1 MSGIQ
6 WTDQTWNPVVGC
18 TPVSPGC
25 LNCYAAAEAPR
36 LGRMGARQ
44 YVGVTVARTE
54 RGGDR
59 RDVFNGTVRTV
70 GDQLGKPLRRK
81 KPTRYFIA
89 SMGDLFH
96 EAVPFGFIDQVFAV
110 MALCPQHT
118 FQVLTKRPERMAE
131 YLNGVDLY
139 KIGRA
144 SESVPFYKGSH
155 ANFTYADPSD
165 GPRVFF
171 PRVWPLPNVWLGTS
185 AEDQAR
191 LDERVPHLLRCPAV
205 VRFLSC
211 EPLLRTLPW
220 LANAIGPQLECPCG
234 EMWIGGIGGPLDAC
248 PGCRSLVSP
257 ERPRIDWVIVGGE
270 SGPQARPCRVDAVR
284 SVVRQCRTAGVP
296 VFVKQLGSVVWDR
309 NDAGFDGDPGDAWD
323 ENRTRGVIHHPDGD
337 ATVYQGAPVRVLLHD
352 RKGGDLDEWPEDLR
366 VREFPKVEVTA

>member
-59 RDVFNGTVRTV
+59 RDVFNGTVRMV
-70 GDQLGKPLRRK
+70 RNQLTKPLRRK

-96 EAVPFGFIDQVFAV
+96 EAVPPGFIDRVFAV

-131 YLNGVDLY
+131 YLNTP
-139 KIGRA
+139 GRWERIWKA
-144 SESVPFYKGSH
+144 GDS
-155 ANFTYADPSD
+155 DPKVALLAGLSL
-165 GPRVFF
+165 
-171 PRVWPLPNVWLGTS
+171 PLPNVWLGTS
-185 AEDQAR
+185 AEDQKR

-211 EPLLRTLPW
+211 EPLLGDLD
-220 LANAIGPQLECPCG
+220 LGKANALPVFRWADKPITCQSGLTG
-234 EMWIGGIGGPLDAC
+234 EVLG
-248 PGCRSLVSP
+248 VHP
-257 ERPRIDWVIVGGE
+257 ELAGRWQRHDGNMQPWIDWVIVGGE
-270 SGPQARPCRVDAVR
+270 SGPQARFCEARWVRGIVD
-284 SVVRQCRTAGVP
+284 QCRAAGVP
-296 VFVKQLGSVVWDR
+296 VFVKQLGSHCLSW
-309 NDAGFDGDPGDAWD
+309 GECDGTYADWAFY
-323 ENRTRGVIHHPDGD
+323 EARGYVQPQDNWEL
-337 ATVYQGAPVRVLLHD
+337 PLKD
-352 RKGGDLDEWPEDLR
+352 RKGGDPAEWPEDLR

>member
-70 GDQLGKPLRRK
+70 EDQLGKPLRRK

-96 EAVPFGFIDQVFAV
+96 EAVPFEFIDRVFTI
-110 MALCPQHT
+110 MSECQRHT
-118 FQVLTKRPERMAE
+118 FQVLTKRPERAAE
-131 YLNGVDLY
+131 YFARDV
-139 KIGRA
+139 
-144 SESVPFYKGSH
+144 FH
-155 ANFTYADPSD
+155 AYA
-165 GPRVFF
+165 G
-171 PRVWPLPNVWLGTS
+171 PLPNVWLGTS

-191 LDERVPHLLRCPAV
+191 LDERVPHLLRCPAA

-211 EPLLRTLPW
+211 EPLL
-220 LANAIGPQLECPCG
+220 
-234 EMWIGGIGGPLDAC
+234 GPLEIEKHVRGSTRVHMCMDIRGAIRNRSFEGMQHPDGTPMTAFEAENC
-248 PGCRSLVSP
+248 LWELHANGVRVIPIGSCDDFDDQKGCRGHRSP
-257 ERPRIDWVIVGGE
+257 RVDWVIVGGE
-270 SGPQARPCRVDAVR
+270 SGPQARFCEASWIRGVLG
-284 SVVRQCRTAGVP
+284 QCRAASVP
-296 VFVKQLGSVVWDR
+296 VFIKQLGSRCLSWGDYDGTYADWD
-309 NDAGFDGDPGDAWD
+309 FYWS
-323 ENRTRGVIHHPDGD
+323 RGYVQPTDNWEL
-337 ATVYQGAPVRVLLHD
+337 PLRD
-352 RKGGDLDEWPEDLR
+352 RKGGDPDEWPADLR
-366 VREFPKVEVTA
+366 VREFPKVEVTL